1 MKALALLLFGTVS
14 ACAAPPD
21 AFFRALHNVES
32 SGRIGA
38 IRGDAGKA
46 LGPLQIHYDYWRDS
60 GVPGKYSDCQ
70 NLAYSTRVVAAYMK
84 RFAPKAWR
92 NGDWRTLARIHNG
105 GPSGYRVKATLR
117 YLRRV
122 ELAMMRLNAI

>member
-1 MKALALLLFGTVS
+1 MKTLALLLLGTVS
-14 ACAAPPD
+14 ACAAPPES
-21 AFFRALHNVES
+21 FFRALHHVET
-32 SGRIGA
+32 SGRTGPIT
-38 IRGDAGKA
+38 GDAGKA

-105 GPSGYRVKATLR
+105 GPRGHQFKATLG
-117 YLRRV
+117 YLRKV
-122 ELAMMRLNAI
+122 EVAMMRLNAI